1 MAKPNSKLSFS
12 LGSCVTYA
20 GTHLCGRESETADSF
35 MYELRMIKC
44 EACDVLFPATSVRVY
59 FGVVGSK
66 KDLIREVSIADY
78 ERECSE
84 N

>member
-1 MAKPNSKLSFS
+1 
-12 LGSCVTYA
+12 
-20 GTHLCGRESETADSF
+20 